1 MFDKFKLVMH
11 GRHNQF
17 KFVKPATYQ
26 LIFIFIS
33 FLFRFEFDVM
43 IGLTPHIKCFQEFK
57 L

>member
-11 GRHNQF
+11 GRHNQL